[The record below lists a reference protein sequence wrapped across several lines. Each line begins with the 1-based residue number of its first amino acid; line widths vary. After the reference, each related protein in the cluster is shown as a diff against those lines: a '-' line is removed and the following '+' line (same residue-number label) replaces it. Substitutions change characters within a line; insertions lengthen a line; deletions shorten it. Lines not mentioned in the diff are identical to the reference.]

1 MQAGLQAVQP
11 THKMPTAAKPH
22 RVAPDALDLLEQFG
36 SVVTVHR
43 SCEIYGQGEP
53 AEYCWRILSGCVR
66 TVKLPPRC
74 LAWAVTI
81 APACRP
87 MFFGSVERCFSV
99 PA

>member
-43 SCEIYGQGEP
+43 SHEIYGQGEP
-53 AEYCWRILSGCVR
+53 AEYLLANSLRLRSYSKVDRGWTPTDRRIPVAG
-66 TVKLPPRC
+66 
-74 LAWAVTI
+74 
-81 APACRP
+81 RP
-87 MFFGSVERCFSV
+87 TWYG
-99 PA
+99 